1 MGQVGSPVGPV
12 VEGMVNRK
20 PNSQAMAGAAVAFLL
35 VGGMAAVGYKYFQG
49 KMQRIEEMTQRMD
62 ALGVAKEDVE
72 SVLARINK
80 RLEALEYG
88 DEYVEGARG
97 GGGGDECM
105 SEISEFSQPSQ
116 DGGGDQDEGDEI
128 TFLRPRPVK
137 KSKKSE
143 NGGGQS

>member
-72 SVLARINK
+72 SVLTRINK
-80 RLEALEYG
+80 RLEAIEYG
-88 DEYVEGARG
+88 DEYVERARG
-97 GGGGDECM
+97 GGGGEEC
-105 SEISEFSQPSQ
+105 IEFSQPSQ

-143 NGGGQS
+143 NGGES

>member
-12 VEGMVNRK
+12 VETMVNRK

-72 SVLARINK
+72 SVLTRINK

-88 DEYVEGARG
+88 DEYEEKARG
-97 GGGGDECM
+97 GDESM

-116 DGGGDQDEGDEI
+116 DGGADEDEGDEI

-143 NGGGQS
+143 NGGES